1 MRQGSLAC
9 SSCALYVDIADACA
23 CVHSPA
29 FLQHWLACGLPQHV
43 YLYAHLTATK
53 RRPLESEIE
62 AVLAQYEAIAHAREG
77 LPFFARPDHYPTSC
91 LLGCV
96 DVVDCVPG
104 EVLRQQADVGEE
116 ATDCRF
122 GFVLD
127 RPCRLSLPQHVLGQ
141 PKIYSLDSTL
151 VSRAQKQLR
160 RVEPVAA

>member
-1 MRQGSLAC
+1 
-9 SSCALYVDIADACA
+9 
-23 CVHSPA
+23 VHSPA
-29 FLQHWLACGLPQHV
+29 FLQHWLARGLPQHV